1 MPHYIVLICR
11 YKFRLCSV
19 SIQSE
24 WVAEL
29 FLIARHPEYDVEP
42 EFLLQILNSNKYVLV
57 ETEY

>member
-1 MPHYIVLICR
+1 MLHYIVLICR
-11 YKFRLCSV
+11 YIFRLCSV

-29 FLIARHPEYDVEP
+29 FLIDRHPEYDVEP